1 MVNRYIT
8 QSNKV
13 RMFIWIVL
21 IVLGVPLLSVTLILG
36 LFYATVPLHNLSL
49 WRMERVLALSI
60 THPLNSSVVERHS
73 FLGTRYTNTSE
84 CTYVAG
90 EFRSTSLSREEL
102 LSVYKDATVD
112 IFGFTRAMPVHV
124 VIAELDAPLSLD
136 DPATNWIVNFAQSIG
151 THITGTTYYLVY
163 LYEKGRFPWGDY
175 RCIE

>member
-1 MVNRYIT
+1 MVDRHIT
-8 QSNKV
+8 RSNKARV
-13 RMFIWIVL
+13 FIWIVL
-21 IVLGVPLLSVTLILG
+21 IVLGVPLLGAALILG

-49 WRMERVLALSI
+49 WRMERVLALSV

-84 CTYVAG
+84 CTYVVG

-102 LSVYKDATVD
+102 LLVYKDVTVD
-112 IFGFTRAMPVHV
+112 IFGFTRAMSVHV

-136 DPATNWIVNFAQSIG
+136 EPASNWIVNFAQSIG
-151 THITGTTYYLVY
+151 TRTTSTTYYLVY

>member
-1 MVNRYIT
+1 
-8 QSNKV
+8 
-13 RMFIWIVL
+13 
-21 IVLGVPLLSVTLILG
+21 VLGAPLLSAVFFLG

-102 LSVYKDATVD
+102 LSVYKDITVD

-124 VIAELDAPLSLD
+124 VIAKLDAPLSLD
-136 DPATNWIVNFAQSIG
+136 EPATNWVVNFAQNIG
-151 THITGTTYYLVY
+151 THTADTTYYLVY

>member
-8 QSNKV
+8 RSNKAHV
-13 RMFIWIVL
+13 FIRIAL
-21 IVLGVPLLSVTLILG
+21 IVLGVPLLGVALILG

-60 THPLNSSVVERHS
+60 THPPNSSVVERHS

-102 LSVYKDATVD
+102 LSMYKDVTVN

-136 DPATNWIVNFAQSIG
+136 EPATNWVVNFAQSIDI
-151 THITGTTYYLVY
+151 HTTSTIYYLIY